1 MHGMLR
7 LGAIL
12 MLGAAMGACRGP
24 TATRGQTLTTDEA
37 QRTPEEAQKA
47 STLGAGD
54 LLEVRVY
61 QEPDLS
67 GPFRVSPEG
76 TIDYPLCGRITVKD
90 LSSSASADAIRDC
103 LAKGFIKKP
112 QVTVLIREYTSKKIF
127 IFGEVAKPGT
137 FPYEQNMNIIQ
148 AVTMAGGFTRTAQKN
163 NISVTRVREGVE
175 KKIRVP
181 VADIGEGREK
191 NFDVQP
197 GDIIFVPESLF

>member
-1 MHGMLR
+1 MAARCL
-7 LGAIL
+7 AIVAL
-12 MLGAAMGACRGP
+12 ALLALCGCKSPSG
-24 TATRGQTLTTDEA
+24 TRGQTVTADSVKL
-37 QRTPEEAQKA
+37 TPEETQKA

-76 TIDYPLCGRITVKD
+76 TIDYPLCGRLVVKD
-90 LSSSASADAIRDC
+90 LSSSAAADSIRGC
-103 LAKGFIKKP
+103 LANGFIKRP

-137 FPYEQNMNIIQ
+137 FPYEENMNIIQ
-148 AVTMAGGFTRTAQKN
+148 AVTMAGGFTRSAQKN
-163 NISVTRVREGVE
+163 NIAVTRVLQGVE

-197 GDIIFVPESLF
+197 GDIIFVPESIF

>member
-1 MHGMLR
+1 MLARR
-7 LGAIL
+7 LLLVAL
-12 MLGAAMGACRGP
+12 CLCACKTPSGV
-24 TATRGQTLTTDEA
+24 RGQTVNADQVTTSK
-37 QRTPEEAQKA
+37 EETQKA

-76 TIDYPLCGRITVKD
+76 NIDYPLCGRVTVLN
-90 LSSSASADAIRDC
+90 LSSSAASDAIRDC
-103 LAKGFIKKP
+103 LANGFIKKP

-127 IFGEVAKPGT
+127 VFGEVAKPGT
-137 FPYEQNMNIIQ
+137 FPYEENMNIIQ
-148 AVTMAGGFTRTAQKN
+148 VVTMAGGFTRTAQKN
-163 NISVTRVREGVE
+163 NISVTRLQQGVE

-197 GDIIFVPESLF
+197 GDIIFVPESIF

>member
-1 MHGMLR
+1 MP
-7 LGAIL
+7 A
-12 MLGAAMGACRGP
+12 RGLALVGLALLALCGCKSP
-24 TATRGQTLTTDEA
+24 AGSRGQTVSADSVKMTA
-37 QRTPEEAQKA
+37 EESQKA

-76 TIDYPLCGRITVKD
+76 TIDYPLCGRLKVKD
-90 LSSSASADAIRDC
+90 LSSSAAADTIRDC
-103 LAKGFIKKP
+103 LANGFIKRP
-112 QVTVLIREYTSKKIF
+112 QVAVLIREYTSKKIF

-137 FPYEQNMNIIQ
+137 FPYEDKMNIIQ

-163 NISVTRVREGVE
+163 NISVTRVLEGVE

-197 GDIIFVPESLF
+197 GDIIFVPESIF

>member
-1 MHGMLR
+1 MSAKIAALLI
-7 LGAIL
+7 LGIAFS
-12 MLGAAMGACRGP
+12 ACRGP
-24 TATRGQTLTTDEA
+24 TATRGQTVTADQA
-37 QRTPEEAQKA
+37 KPTPEQAQKA

-61 QEPDLS
+61 QEPDIS

-76 TIDYPLCGRITVKD
+76 NIDYPFCGRLMVKD
-90 LSSSASADAIRDC
+90 MSSSGVADTIRDC
-103 LAKGFIKKP
+103 LAKGYIKKP

-137 FPYEQNMNIIQ
+137 FPYEENMNIIQ

-163 NISVTRVREGVE
+163 NISVTRVLEGVE
-175 KKIRVP
+175 KKIKVP

-197 GDIIFVPESLF
+197 GDIIFVPESIF

>member
-1 MHGMLR
+1 MLAR
-7 LGAIL
+7 ALFVGALSALALG
-12 MLGAAMGACRGP
+12 GCKNP
-24 TATRGQTLTTDEA
+24 SATRGQTVTADQVKT
-37 QRTPEEAQKA
+37 TPEEQSKA

-76 TIDYPLCGRITVKD
+76 TIDYPLCGRLSVKD
-90 LSSSASADAIRDC
+90 LSSSAAADAIREC
-103 LAKGFIKKP
+103 LANGFIKKP
-112 QVTVLIREYTSKKIF
+112 QVAVLIREYTSKKIF

-137 FPYEQNMNIIQ
+137 FPYEENMNIIQ

-163 NISVTRVREGVE
+163 NISVTRVLQGVE

-191 NFDVQP
+191 NFEVQP
-197 GDIIFVPESLF
+197 GDIIFVPESIF

>member
-1 MHGMLR
+1 M
-7 LGAIL
+7 
-12 MLGAAMGACRGP
+12 AARWFACAALCLCACKTP
-24 TATRGQTLTTDEA
+24 SSTRGQTVNADQVTT
-37 QRTPEEAQKA
+37 TPEESQKA

-76 TIDYPLCGRITVKD
+76 TIDYPLCGRLSVKD
-90 LSSSASADAIRDC
+90 LSSSAAADAIRDC
-103 LAKGFIKKP
+103 LAKGYIKRP
-112 QVTVLIREYTSKKIF
+112 QVTVLIREYTSKKIY
-127 IFGEVAKPGT
+127 IFGEVSKPGT
-137 FPYEQNMNIIQ
+137 FPYEENMNIIQ

-163 NISVTRVREGVE
+163 NISVTRVLEGVE

>member
-1 MHGMLR
+1 MLAR
-7 LGAIL
+7 LPALLSLLVLVLCG
-12 MLGAAMGACRGP
+12 CKGP
-24 TATRGQTLTTDEA
+24 GSSRGQTVSADSVKL
-37 QRTPEEAQKA
+37 TPEESQKA
-47 STLGAGD
+47 STLGTGD

-76 TIDYPLCGRITVKD
+76 SIDYPLCGRLTVKD
-90 LSSSASADAIRDC
+90 MSSSAAADTVRNC
-103 LAKGFIKKP
+103 LANGFIKRP

-137 FPYEQNMNIIQ
+137 FAYEENMNIIQ

-163 NISVTRVREGVE
+163 NISVTRLHQGVE

-197 GDIIFVPESLF
+197 GDIIFVPESIF

>member
-1 MHGMLR
+1 MSAR
-7 LGAIL
+7 WF
-12 MLGAAMGACRGP
+12 AALALSLCACKTPGS
-24 TATRGQTLTTDEA
+24 TRGQTVNADQIQT
-37 QRTPEEAQKA
+37 TPEESQKA

-67 GPFRVSPEG
+67 GPFRVAPEG
-76 TIDYPLCGRITVKD
+76 TIDYPFCGRLLVKD
-90 LSSSASADAIRDC
+90 MSSSAAADAIHAC
-103 LAKGFIKKP
+103 LAAKYIKKP

-127 IFGEVAKPGT
+127 VFGEVSKPGT
-137 FPYEQNMNIIQ
+137 FPYEEKMNIIQ

-163 NISVTRVREGVE
+163 NISVTRVLEGVE

>member
-1 MHGMLR
+1 MLAR
-7 LGAIL
+7 GLL
-12 MLGAAMGACRGP
+12 LAALCLCACKTP
-24 TATRGQTLTTDEA
+24 SNVRGQTVNADQVTT
-37 QRTPEEAQKA
+37 TKEESQKA

-76 TIDYPLCGRITVKD
+76 TIDYPLCGRVKVLD
-90 LSSSASADAIRDC
+90 LSSSAASDTIRDC
-103 LAKGFIKKP
+103 LANGFIKRP
-112 QVTVLIREYTSKKIF
+112 QVTVLIREYTSKKIYV
-127 IFGEVAKPGT
+127 FGEVAKPGT
-137 FPYEQNMNIIQ
+137 FPYEENMNIIQ

-163 NISVTRVREGVE
+163 NISVTRLQQGVE

-197 GDIIFVPESLF
+197 GDIIFVPESIF